1 MKPTQIG
8 LLILKLVVT
17 GVLLW
22 YVLSKV
28 DLAPLMTRFESL
40 HPGWGVAGLA
50 ILLGSLMLTMV
61 RWHIVSNMV
70 GAGIGYR
77 LAIRL
82 ILLGQLFIQVLPS
95 SVGGDGARAWL
106 LSREGISIPL
116 ALASVVCDRVA
127 GLIMLTIIVT
137 ITLPVVLLMGVT
149 AIPTTWPLSIGAL
162 TIGGLFLL
170 YRWGSAIAEWLSAKP
185 MMRLVGVIVRNLRV
199 ILFSQQSGLRIAALS
214 LLVQT
219 LIVLTLYL
227 FSLSLQ
233 IELGTIHLLMFPL
246 ILLVSSIPISFA
258 GWGLRESAMVV
269 GLGFTGM
276 PASEALA
283 LSVSF
288 GLGQLC
294 IGLPGLAII
303 VLSNPWKS
311 RSISKICKP

>member
-17 GVLLW
+17 GALLW
-22 YVLSKV
+22 YVSSKV
-28 DLAPLMTRFESL
+28 DLAPLVTRFESL

-50 ILLGSLMLTMV
+50 ILLGSLLLTMV

-82 ILLGQLFIQVLPS
+82 ILLGQLFNQVLPS
-95 SVGGDGARAWL
+95 SVGGDGVRAWL
-106 LSREGISIPL
+106 LSRKGISIPL
-116 ALASVVCDRVA
+116 ALASVVCDRVI

-137 ITLPVVLLMGVT
+137 ITLPIVLLMGVT
-149 AIPTTWPLSIGAL
+149 AIPTTLPLAIGAL

-170 YRWGSAIAEWLSAKP
+170 YRWGSIISDWLLAQS
-185 MMRLVGVIVRNLRV
+185 MMRPVGVIVRDLRV
-199 ILFSQQSGLRIAALS
+199 VLFSQQSGLQIAMLS
-214 LLVQT
+214 VLVQT
-219 LIVLTLYL
+219 LIVLALYL
-227 FSLSLQ
+227 FALSLQ
-233 IELGTIHLLMFPL
+233 IELGGVHLLMFPL
-246 ILLVSSIPISFA
+246 IILVASIPISFA

-269 GLGFTGM
+269 GLGFAGI
-276 PASEALA
+276 PVSEALA
-283 LSVSF
+283 LSVTF

-294 IGLPGLAII
+294 IGLPGLAIV

-311 RSISKICKP
+311 HSVSKICNP